1 MIISD
6 VMRSL
11 PPSLKSK
18 FYIDGHFAPIKIF
31 SPSEAAQVYRDYE
44 KYVAKVGVGGKLEG
58 DCRFRVHL
66 VAKWAHNI
74 VTHPV
79 LVSAVKTVLDSNNI
93 LCWSSDLCI
102 KPAGSEGEFRWHQD
116 STYSGL
122 EPSGRVVTAWVA
134 LTPSKAHTGCLSV
147 VSESQAEQLPHL
159 TEPGDEVN
167 MLAHKQFISSS
178 QLSLLPGERVRLELE
193 PGEASLHSWRSVHS
207 SGPNTSDR
215 ERVGLAIRY
224 MTDEVQNVK
233 AVVRE
238 RASLVC
244 GSGGMFWD
252 LETPPSKDYGEKEMK
267 QHRESLEKEKQNY
280 FSGSDVETAQ
290 YK

>member
-1 MIISD
+1 
-6 VMRSL
+6 MRLAGNGL

-18 FYIDGHFAPIKIF
+18 FYIDGHFAPLKIF
-31 SPSEAAQVYRDYE
+31 SPEETAKVYQEYQ
-44 KYVAKVGVGGKLEG
+44 KYVARLGTEGRLEG
-58 DCRFRVHL
+58 DHRFRVHL

-79 LVSAVKTVLDSNNI
+79 LVSAVKTVLESNNI

-102 KPAGSEGEFRWHQD
+102 KPPGSKEEFKWHQD

-134 LTPSKAHTGCLSV
+134 LTPSNDTTGCLCV
-147 VSESQAEQLPHL
+147 VSESQTAQLPHL
-159 TEPGDEVN
+159 TQQDDQLN

-178 QLSLLPGERVRLELE
+178 ELSLLGGERVRLELQ
-193 PGEASLHSWRSVHS
+193 PGEASLHSWRSVHC
-207 SGPNTSDR
+207 SGPNSSQG

-224 MTDEVQNVK
+224 MTDEVQNMK

-238 RASLVC
+238 RASLIC

-252 LETPPSKDYGEKEMK
+252 LETPPNKDYGEKEMK
-267 QHRESLEKEKQNY
+267 QHRESLEREKKNY
-280 FSGSDVETAQ
+280 FSGAEGETAQ